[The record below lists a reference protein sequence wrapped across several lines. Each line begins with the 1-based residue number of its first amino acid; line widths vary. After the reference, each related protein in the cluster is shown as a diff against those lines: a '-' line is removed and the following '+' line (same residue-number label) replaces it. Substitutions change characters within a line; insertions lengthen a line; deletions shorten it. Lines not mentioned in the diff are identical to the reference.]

1 MHGIFSGNVSVV
13 EKQCSNVS
21 DLLSKVNL
29 PKDVEE
35 SRKIDLEPDT
45 LKNFYF
51 TIVAICHQTSPINGP
66 PLEGIINGSYVKGW
80 DYLSTKFQFTVK
92 NDNSLVYPKKLSE
105 IKSSDIIDIL
115 KDDNGNS
122 KITDPEGRAKLLR
135 DIGEK
140 MLKFNY
146 SSVED
151 IYKESKGYL
160 VGIHGSGLLKKL
172 SYFDAYSDPV
182 MKKSLYFLSLMKN
195 QLYWRYKDDTNL
207 GPPVDYHEI
216 RGHLRFGTIK
226 INDKSLYNK
235 ILKNKLISEKEDI
248 QIRQAVFNAIIL
260 ISKKTNNSP
269 SVLHYFFW
277 NLFRNCSS
285 RNKTHCVAC
294 PPECRLPKRYSILK
308 KRLNIKNCILSKF
321 CLNKNNKQKP
331 IEPLVNTEYY

>member
-1 MHGIFSGNVSVV
+1 MRTISVI
-13 EKQCSNVS
+13 EKQCKNVS

-35 SRKIDLEPDT
+35 SKEIELEPDT

-51 TIVAICHQTSPINGP
+51 TVVAICHQTSPINGS

-80 DYLSTKFQFTVK
+80 DYLSTKFQVTVK

-105 IKSSDIIDIL
+105 IKSTDIIDIL

-122 KITDPEGRAKLLR
+122 KITDPEGRARLLR

-140 MLKFNY
+140 MLKFSY

-160 VGIHGSGLLKKL
+160 IGIHESGLLQKL

-182 MKKSLYFLSLMKN
+182 MKKSLFFLSLMKN
-195 QLYWRYKDDTNL
+195 HSYWRYEDETNL
-207 GPPVDYHEI
+207 GPPVDYHEM

-226 INDKSLYNK
+226 IHDKNLYIK
-235 ILKNKLISEKEDI
+235 LLKNELISEEEDI
-248 QIRQAVFNAIIL
+248 QIRKAVFDAIIL

-277 NLFRNCSS
+277 NLFRNCCS

-294 PPECRLPKRYSILK
+294 PPECRLPKRYSTLK

-321 CLNKNNKQKP
+321 CLSKNNKQKL

>member
-1 MHGIFSGNVSVV
+1 MRTVSVI
-13 EKQCSNVS
+13 EKQCENLS

-29 PKDVEE
+29 PKDIEE
-35 SRKIDLEPDT
+35 PKEIELELDIS
-45 LKNFYF
+45 KNFYF
-51 TIVAICHQTSPINGP
+51 TIVAICHQTSPINGS
-66 PLEGIINGSYVKGW
+66 PLEGIINGSYIKGW
-80 DYLSTKFQFTVK
+80 DYLSTKFHTAVK
-92 NDNSLVYPKKLSE
+92 NDNSLVYPEKLSE
-105 IKSSDIIDIL
+105 IKSTDIICIL

-122 KITDPEGRAKLLR
+122 KITNPEGRAKLLR

-151 IYKESKGYL
+151 VYQESKGYL
-160 VGIHGSGLLKKL
+160 IGIHESGLLKKL

-195 QLYWRYKDDTNL
+195 HLYWRYKDDTNL

-226 INDKSLYNK
+226 INDKNLYNK

-277 NLFRNCSS
+277 NLFRNCCS
-285 RNKTHCVAC
+285 RNSPHCVAC
-294 PPECRLPKRYSILK
+294 PSECHLPKRYSILK
-308 KRLNIKNCILSKF
+308 KRLNINNCILSKF
-321 CLNKNNKQKP
+321 CLSKNNIQKL
-331 IEPLVNTEYY
+331 IEPLVITEYY